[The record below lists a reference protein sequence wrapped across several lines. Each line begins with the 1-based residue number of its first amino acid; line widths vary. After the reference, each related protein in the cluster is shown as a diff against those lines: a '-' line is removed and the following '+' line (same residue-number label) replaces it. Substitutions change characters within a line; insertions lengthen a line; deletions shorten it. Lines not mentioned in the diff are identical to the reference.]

1 MVRNLPAVQ
10 QAWIQS
16 LGYEDPLVKGMTG
29 YPLQYSCSKNSMDSG
44 AWQATVHG
52 ITNMTEQLTYM
63 KESMVD
69 GMIKG
74 YFGQE
79 NEETHCLFITRE
91 HK

>member
-29 YPLQYSCSKNSMDSG
+29 YPLQNSCSENSMDSG

-52 ITNMTEQLTYM
+52 VTNMTERLTYM

-74 YFGQE
+74 
-79 NEETHCLFITRE
+79 
-91 HK
+91 

>member
-1 MVRNLPAVQ
+1 MQ
-10 QAWIQS
+10 GQS
-16 LGYEDPLVKGMTG
+16 LGREDPPEVDMANRFCILAI
-29 YPLQYSCSKNSMDSG
+29 DRG